1 MSFHPIS
8 TTVGGAKTWNE
19 SGSGVYSESTVLFGS
34 PRSYFKITRGTPNSK
49 TGLTT
54 CSVSRVLEKDVTIN
68 GVVSRKAM
76 SVTLQIAVPTVP
88 DFTTGTVDDAA
99 ALISEFLT
107 PASLD
112 RILKGE
118 Q

>member
-19 SGSGVYSESTVLFGS
+19 SGPGTYAESTVLFGQ
-34 PRSYFKITRGTPNSK
+34 PRSHIKITRGTPNNK

-54 CSVSRVLEKDVTIN
+54 CSVSRVLEKDVTVN
-68 GVVSRKAM
+68 GVLSRRLM
-76 SVTLQIAVPTVP
+76 SVTLQISIPTIP
-88 DFTTGTVDDAA
+88 DFTVAMVDDAA
-99 ALISEFLT
+99 GIISEFLT
-107 PASLD
+107 ATSLD

>member
-19 SGSGVYSESTVLFGS
+19 SGPGVYAESTVLFGQ
-34 PRSYFKITRGTPNSK
+34 PKSYLKITRGTPNSK

-54 CSVSRVLEKDVTIN
+54 CSMSRVLEKDVTIN
-68 GVVSRKAM
+68 GVLSRKLM
-76 SVTLQIAVPTVP
+76 SVTLQISIPTIT
-88 DFTTGTVDDAA
+88 DFTVANVDDAA
-99 ALISEFLT
+99 GIISEFLT
-107 PASLD
+107 ATTLD